1 MIRGTC
7 ADVVCFRDK
16 DEKEVTNDRLMPYTD
31 FYVYPVHHLYLDN
44 AIYIAEVTGLS
55 AFVSISPGI
64 LW

>member
-1 MIRGTC
+1 
-7 ADVVCFRDK
+7 
-16 DEKEVTNDRLMPYTD
+16 MPYTD